1 MKRILAAAL
10 LAALATPAHSE
21 EPPPPMQPRSS
32 EAPASED
39 HGPMWIATTKAKCGP
54 YQVVLWTGVATDD
67 KPAPAPYWR
76 IYHENLS
83 PKAKALL
90 AKRFK
95 EVDGELYL
103 DGKKCT
109 VDTPAAETT
118 QAAAAKAIPA
128 EYECGGYRSVP
139 PEAVERDPVVK
150 TSVSMPS
157 FGVTH
162 TTLTGE
168 VYQREDQYRDIRI
181 WSDRKGDYWSGVSIK
196 NPRRTMV
203 GQLAYDDS
211 RGVNVR
217 LYIEKS
223 FVNRHL
229 ERTTTSTCVE
239 VD

>member
-1 MKRILAAAL
+1 MLAACL
-10 LAALATPAHSE
+10 VLATPLHGE
-21 EPPPPMQPRSS
+21 EQPPPMQPRS
-32 EAPASED
+32 PED
-39 HGPMWIATTKAKCGP
+39 HGPMWIATNKAKCGP
-54 YQVVLWTGVATDD
+54 YQVVLWTGMATDD

-95 EVDGELYL
+95 EVNGELYL

-109 VDTPAAETT
+109 VDTPAS
-118 QAAAAKAIPA
+118 AAKAAIPA

-181 WSDRKGDYWSGVSIK
+181 WSDRKGDYWSGVSISGPG
-196 NPRRTMV
+196 NPKMEKAR
-203 GQLAYDDS
+203 DD
-211 RGVNVR
+211 
-217 LYIEKS
+217 
-223 FVNRHL
+223 
-229 ERTTTSTCVE
+229 ERKGHAAELTSC
-239 VD
+239 